1 MQRRKAPSELVVDLI
16 VPASVPSR
24 YRARLIALTRLE
36 AQLRL
41 AFCPSVFRSGM
52 SSCAAVIWLVSGE
65 LFVPLRGVVGF
76 QAGAKEAIGVIHFD
90 QPLERRDFDALLGA
104 CQPEDA
110 VFAENDG
117 IGSNPSSAPAETLPS
132 QSEGHLTAPS
142 APLLH

>member
-1 MQRRKAPSELVVDLI
+1 MTHKKAPAELVVDLI
-16 VPASVPSR
+16 VPASIASR
-24 YRARLIALTRLE
+24 YRARLIALTRLD

-41 AFCPSVFRSGM
+41 AFCPSLFRSGV
-52 SSCAAVIWLVSGE
+52 SSCPAVIWLVSGD
-65 LFVPLRGVVGF
+65 LFAPLRGVVGF

-90 QPLERRDFDALLGA
+90 QPLERRDFDALLRA

-117 IGSNPSSAPAETLPS
+117 IGSNPSSASAETLPV
-132 QSEGHLTAPS
+132 QLEECRTTPS

>member
-1 MQRRKAPSELVVDLI
+1 MNRKKAPSELVVDLI
-16 VPASVPSR
+16 VPASIASR
-24 YRARLIALTRLE
+24 YRARLVALTRLDG
-36 AQLRL
+36 QLRL
-41 AFCPSVFRSGM
+41 SFCPSFFRSGV

-65 LFVPLRGVVGF
+65 LFAPLRGVVGF

-90 QPLERRDFDALLGA
+90 QPLERRDFDALLHV

-117 IGSNPSSAPAETLPS
+117 VGSTPNSASAETMPVR
-132 QSEGHLTAPS
+132 SEDRLTTPS

>member
-1 MQRRKAPSELVVDLI
+1 MTHKKAPAELVVDLI
-16 VPASVPSR
+16 VPASIASR
-24 YRARLIALTRLE
+24 YRARLIALTRLD

-41 AFCPSVFRSGM
+41 AFCPSLFRSGV
-52 SSCAAVIWLVSGE
+52 SSCGAVIWLVSGD
-65 LFVPLRGVVGF
+65 LFAPLRGVVGF

-90 QPLERRDFDALLGA
+90 QPLERRDFDALQRV

-117 IGSNPSSAPAETLPS
+117 IGSNASAASAETLPV
-132 QSEGHLTAPS
+132 QSEDRVTTPS